1 MENYLIDN
9 LDRGILEALM
19 GNARTAY
26 AELAKQFGVSP
37 GTIHV
42 RVEKMKQAGIIT
54 GARIDVS
61 PKQLG
66 YDVGCF
72 IGIILKSAKDYPSA
86 LAKLEALN
94 DVVKAGKARYI
105 GASSMPCFSF
115 ASTNQVLPL

>member
-72 IGIILKSAKDYPSA
+72 IGIIRAPKTTLPRWQSWKALMKSLKPITQQATT
-86 LAKLEALN
+86 
-94 DVVKAGKARYI
+94 
-105 GASSMPCFSF
+105 AS
-115 ASTNQVLPL
+115 L

>member
-72 IGIILKSAKDYPSA
+72 IGIILKSAKDYLPRWQSWKA
-86 LAKLEALN
+86 LMKSLKPITQPATT
-94 DVVKAGKARYI
+94 
-105 GASSMPCFSF
+105 AS
-115 ASTNQVLPL
+115 L

>member
-66 YDVGCF
+66 YGRRLLYRHYIKERQRLPF
-72 IGIILKSAKDYPSA
+72 RAG
-86 LAKLEALN
+86 
-94 DVVKAGKARYI
+94 KAGK
-105 GASSMPCFSF
+105 P
-115 ASTNQVLPL
+115 

>member
-42 RVEKMKQAGIIT
+42 RVEKMKHGDHYR
-54 GARIDVS
+54 GA
-61 PKQLG
+61 
-66 YDVGCF
+66 Y
-72 IGIILKSAKDYPSA
+72 
-86 LAKLEALN
+86 
-94 DVVKAGKARYI
+94 
-105 GASSMPCFSF
+105 
-115 ASTNQVLPL
+115 

>member
-42 RVEKMKQAGIIT
+42 RVEKMKQATLPGRVLMS
-54 GARIDVS
+54 AR
-61 PKQLG
+61 
-66 YDVGCF
+66 
-72 IGIILKSAKDYPSA
+72 
-86 LAKLEALN
+86 
-94 DVVKAGKARYI
+94 
-105 GASSMPCFSF
+105 SSSVM
-115 ASTNQVLPL
+115 T

>member
-42 RVEKMKQAGIIT
+42 RVEKMKQAVIIT
-54 GARIDVS
+54 GARIDGS

-72 IGIILKSAKDYPSA
+72 IGIILMSAIDYPSA
-86 LAKLEALN
+86 LAKQESLDEVTDAYFTTGHYSN
-94 DVVKAGKARYI
+94 IIKQKSR
-105 GASSMPCFSF
+105 
-115 ASTNQVLPL
+115 

>member
-42 RVEKMKQAGIIT
+42 RVDDPPRLT
-54 GARIDVS
+54 H
-61 PKQLG
+61 
-66 YDVGCF
+66 C
-72 IGIILKSAKDYPSA
+72 
-86 LAKLEALN
+86 
-94 DVVKAGKARYI
+94 
-105 GASSMPCFSF
+105 SF
-115 ASTNQVLPL
+115 AINIVITCHRH

>member
-42 RVEKMKQAGIIT
+42 RVDHYR
-54 GARIDVS
+54 GA
-61 PKQLG
+61 
-66 YDVGCF
+66 Y
-72 IGIILKSAKDYPSA
+72 
-86 LAKLEALN
+86 
-94 DVVKAGKARYI
+94 
-105 GASSMPCFSF
+105 
-115 ASTNQVLPL
+115 

>member
-42 RVEKMKQAGIIT
+42 RENEAGGDHYR
-54 GARIDVS
+54 GA
-61 PKQLG
+61 
-66 YDVGCF
+66 Y
-72 IGIILKSAKDYPSA
+72 
-86 LAKLEALN
+86 
-94 DVVKAGKARYI
+94 
-105 GASSMPCFSF
+105 
-115 ASTNQVLPL
+115 

>member
-42 RVEKMKQAGIIT
+42 FHSIVDVCGGAG
-54 GARIDVS
+54 G
-61 PKQLG
+61 L
-66 YDVGCF
+66 YDR
-72 IGIILKSAKDYPSA
+72 L
-86 LAKLEALN
+86 
-94 DVVKAGKARYI
+94 
-105 GASSMPCFSF
+105 
-115 ASTNQVLPL
+115 